1 MASTWDMLEQAA
13 ALVKRRYATRPR
25 FGLVL
30 GSGLGFLAEK
40 VEQPVMVNY
49 SELPGFPV
57 STVEGHMSRLVLG
70 ELAGRPVAV
79 MQGRFHYYEGYSM
92 ERVVMGVRL
101 LARLGVEVLII
112 TNAAGAVNKEFRAGD
127 LMLITDH
134 INLMGNN
141 PLIGP
146 NLERLGPRFPDMS
159 NAYCREL
166 RELAMKVAAAL
177 GLELKE
183 GVYAAMTGPS
193 YETPAEIRMLRTL
206 GADAVGMSTIPE
218 VIAAVHAGLKVLGLS
233 CISNLAAG
241 LSERPLSHQEVKDT
255 ADAVREPFSRLVME
269 LLRNIP

>member
-13 ALVKRRYATRPR
+13 ALVKRRFSARPR

-40 VEQPVMVNY
+40 IEQPVVVNY

-70 ELAGRPVAV
+70 ELSGRPVAV

-101 LARLGVEVLII
+101 LARLGVEALIT
-112 TNAAGAVNKEFRAGD
+112 TNAAGAVNKAFRPGD

-159 NAYCREL
+159 DAYCREL
-166 RELAMKVAAAL
+166 RELALKVAVSL
-177 GLELKE
+177 GLELKQ

-255 ADAVREPFSRLVME
+255 ADGVREPFSRLVME